1 MAWSPLKLEIQTLLS
16 SRMNPNEAHIVFLD
30 QSPQKIAKTIELL
43 QSIYK
48 NLKVFMKEEEI
59 MSFLEQQAPQLI
71 FLNLDLQPNDGIAIL
86 KEIRSKPFKEI
97 PYVVLYSEKQDDFL
111 QELAFGSGADA
122 FIGFQS
128 KPMTMKL
135 FVLNLL
141 WRRNIQY
148 HRNAEEDL
156 HIDTE
161 RYLIYHNGQPIQLPR
176 KEFQLM
182 ELLYTNSGKYFSKPE
197 IADLLWKDNSI
208 ANKRIIDVHIYN
220 IRQLFGKNIIHS
232 LKGKG
237 YRLIRTQVV

>member
-1 MAWSPLKLEIQTLLS
+1 
-16 SRMNPNEAHIVFLD
+16 MNYTEANIVFLD
-30 QSPQKIAKTIELL
+30 QSAHKIVKTIDLLRSLYKNIVVFEEEEELL
-43 QSIYK
+43 AY
-48 NLKVFMKEEEI
+48 
-59 MSFLEQQAPQLI
+59 LEQNEPQLV
-71 FLNLDLQPNDGIAIL
+71 FLNLDLQPNDGIVVL
-86 KEIRSKPFKEI
+86 KEIRSKTFKEL

-111 QELAFGSGADA
+111 QELAFASGVDA
-122 FIGFQS
+122 FINFQS
-128 KPMTMKL
+128 KPVTMKL
-135 FVLNLL
+135 FTLNLL
-141 WRRNIQY
+141 WRRGIQY
-148 HRNAEEDL
+148 HHNAEEDL

-232 LKGKG
+232 QKGKG
-237 YRLIRTQVV
+237 YRLIRTPAT

>member
-1 MAWSPLKLEIQTLLS
+1 
-16 SRMNPNEAHIVFLD
+16 MNPSEAYIVFLD
-30 QSPQKIAKTIELL
+30 QSPQKISKTIEML
-43 QSIYK
+43 QPICK
-48 NLKVFMKEEEI
+48 NLKVFSQEVELLH
-59 MSFLEQQAPQLI
+59 FLQHQDPQVI
-71 FLNLDLQPNDGIAIL
+71 FLNLDLQPNDGIHIL
-86 KEIRSKPFKEI
+86 KEIRSRTFKEI

-111 QELAFGSGADA
+111 QELAFASGADA
-122 FIGFQS
+122 FIGFQLR
-128 KPMTMKL
+128 PMTLKL
-135 FVLNLL
+135 FLQNLL

-148 HRNAEEDL
+148 PSITKEDL

-161 RYLIYHNGQPIQLPR
+161 RYLIYHKGQAIQLPR

-237 YRLIRTQVV
+237 YRLMRSPAA

>member
-1 MAWSPLKLEIQTLLS
+1 MTT
-16 SRMNPNEAHIVFLD
+16 NEAHIVFLD
-30 QSPQKIAKTIELL
+30 QSPHKILRTIDLL
-43 QSIYK
+43 RTLYN
-48 NLKVFMKEEEI
+48 NLKVFSEEEE
-59 MSFLEQQAPQLI
+59 LLRYLDEQSVQVI
-71 FLNLDLQPNDGIAIL
+71 FLNLDLQPNDGIAVL
-86 KEIRSKPFKEI
+86 KEIRAKQFKEI

-111 QELAFGSGADA
+111 QELAFASGADA
-122 FIGFQS
+122 FISFQLR
-128 KPMTMKL
+128 PLTLKL
-135 FVLNLL
+135 FLQNLL
-141 WRRNIQY
+141 WRRKIQFPG
-148 HRNAEEDL
+148 RDAEEL

-161 RYLIYHNGQPIQLPR
+161 RYLIYHKGRPVQLPR

-237 YRLIRTQVV
+237 YRLIRTQAT

>member
-1 MAWSPLKLEIQTLLS
+1 MDYT
-16 SRMNPNEAHIVFLD
+16 EAHIVILD
-30 QSPQKIAKTIELL
+30 QSSYKIAKTIELL
-43 QSIYK
+43 RSIYK
-48 NLKVFMKEEEI
+48 NLTVFSEEEELLKH
-59 MSFLEQQAPQLI
+59 LEVHHPQVI

-86 KEIRSKPFKEI
+86 KEIRLRHFKEV

-111 QELAFGSGADA
+111 QELAFASGADA
-122 FIGFQS
+122 FISFQLR
-128 KPMTMKL
+128 PMTLKL
-135 FVLNLL
+135 FLQNLL

-148 HRNAEEDL
+148 PSKVEVGL

-208 ANKRIIDVHIYN
+208 ASKRIIDVHIYN

-232 LKGKG
+232 QKGKG
-237 YRLIRTQVV
+237 YRLIRTPVA

>member
-1 MAWSPLKLEIQTLLS
+1 
-16 SRMNPNEAHIVFLD
+16 MNPNEANIVFLD
-30 QSPQKIAKTIELL
+30 QSSQKIAKTIELL
-43 QSIYK
+43 RSIYK
-48 NLKVFMKEEEI
+48 NLKVFVKEEEI
-59 MSFLEQQAPQLI
+59 MRFLEHQAPQLI

-86 KEIRSKPFKEI
+86 KEIRSKSFKEI

-111 QELAFGSGADA
+111 QELAFASGADA
-122 FIGFQS
+122 FINFQS
-128 KPMTMKL
+128 KATTMKL
-135 FVLNLL
+135 FTFNLL

-148 HRNAEEDL
+148 HRNSEADL

-232 LKGKG
+232 QKGKG
-237 YRLIRTQVV
+237 YRLIRTPAA